1 MSFSILDNVSGVFKP
16 SMSYPLVSSES
27 YSDVIISFWHPDEL
41 PLPFRPAQSTDLNM
55 SFSLIDNVSGVF
67 KPLMGYQLV
76 SSQSYYNVIIPFR
89 QPNEHPLPSSLALSP
104 NLNMS
109 FSLIDN
115 VSVVCKPSMGYHL
128 VSFDTY

>member
-41 PLPFRPAQSTDLNM
+41 PLPFRPAESTDLNM

-67 KPLMGYQLV
+67 EPSMGYQLV
-76 SSQSYYNVIIPFR
+76 SSQSYFNVIIPFWH
-89 QPNEHPLPSSLALSP
+89 PNEHPLPSRLAQSSDV
-104 NLNMS
+104 N
-109 FSLIDN
+109 
-115 VSVVCKPSMGYHL
+115 
-128 VSFDTY
+128 